1 MHVQHTIKEVSN
13 VKQLSIFAALACVMT
28 LCVAQAG
35 LAAGSSDDIKSL
47 KNEIQTLKEA
57 DQQWQLKMEKE
68 LLEIK
73 SLIQSKELQDIK
85 NLLQAGPPSGPPVA
99 AAPPAAPENVVLSID
114 GAPVKGNKDA
124 PVTLI
129 EFTDFQ
135 CPFCGRHFK
144 NTLPQLETDY
154 IKTGKVKYALLNFPL
169 ESLHPNAFKA
179 AEAADCA
186 GEQGKFWEMHD
197 QLFENQRALDA
208 AKLPDYAK
216 AAGLDVEKFNK
227 CLESGKFEDQV
238 RKAQAEGQK
247 AGVTGTPSFF
257 LGMTDPKS
265 SEVKVA
271 RTIKGAQAF
280 GSFKAAIDSLLDAK
294 K

>member
-1 MHVQHTIKEVSN
+1 
-13 VKQLSIFAALACVMT
+13 VKQLSILAALACVMT
-28 LCVAQAG
+28 LCFAQAG
-35 LAAGSSDDIKSL
+35 LAAEPSNELKSL
-47 KNEIQTLKEA
+47 KKEIQDLKEA

-85 NLLQAGPPSGPPVA
+85 TLLQAGPPSRPPVA
-99 AAPPAAPENVVLSID
+99 AAPPAAPENLVLSID
-114 GAPVKGNKDA
+114 GAHVKGDKNA
-124 PVTLI
+124 PLTLI

-154 IKTGKVKYALLNFPL
+154 IKTGKVKYVLRDFPL
-169 ESLHPNAFKA
+169 ESLHQNAFKA

-186 GEQGKFWEMHD
+186 GEQGKYWEMHD
-197 QLFENQRALDA
+197 QLFENQHALEP
-208 AKLPDYAK
+208 AKLPGYAK
-216 AAGLDVEKFNK
+216 AAGLDVDKFNQ
-227 CLESGKFEDQV
+227 CLESGKYADQI
-238 RKAQAEGQK
+238 RKELAEGQQ

-257 LGMTDPKS
+257 IGLTDPKS

-280 GSFKAAIDSLLDAK
+280 GSFKAAIDSLLDSKDK

>member
-1 MHVQHTIKEVSN
+1 
-13 VKQLSIFAALACVMT
+13 VKRLSMLAALACVMT
-28 LCVAQAG
+28 LSFAQAG
-35 LAAGSSDDIKSL
+35 LAAGSSDDMKSL
-47 KNEIQTLKEA
+47 KKEIQELKEA

-85 NLLQAGPPSGPPVA
+85 TLLKAGPPSNPPVA
-99 AAPPAAPENVVLSID
+99 AAPQPAPVDFNLSID
-114 GAPVKGNKDA
+114 GAPFKGDKNA

-144 NTLPQLETDY
+144 NTLPQIETDY
-154 IKTGKVKYALLNFPL
+154 IKTGKVKYVLIDYPL

-179 AEAADCA
+179 AQAADCA
-186 GEQGKFWEMHD
+186 GEQGKYWEMHD
-197 QLFENQRALDA
+197 QLFENQRALEA

-216 AAGLDVEKFNK
+216 AAGLDVDKFNQ
-227 CLESGKFEDQV
+227 CLDSGKNADQV
-238 RKAQAEGQK
+238 RKEQAEGQK

-280 GSFKAAIDSLLDAK
+280 GSFKAAIDSLLDSK
-294 K
+294 Q